1 MLRNIFFLLSIGAR
15 VKLVCTN
22 YTSGEITYTSEA
34 TTDGTGTYQI
44 SVEHDHQEETC
55 EVELLKSP
63 QSDCSEINEGRNH
76 APVVVTHNV
85 GIASNV
91 RYANSLGFL
100 KDKPLS
106 NCGQIL
112 MQYALGT
119 ED

>member
-1 MLRNIFFLLSIGAR
+1 MLRNVFFLLCIGAK

-22 YTSGEITYTSEA
+22 FTSGELTYTSEA
-34 TTDGTGTYQI
+34 TTDSTGTYQI
-44 SVEHDHQEETC
+44 SVEHDHQEENC
-55 EVELLKSP
+55 DIRLLKSS
-63 QSDCSEINEGRNH
+63 QSDCSEINEGRNR
-76 APVVVTHNV
+76 APIVVTHNV
-85 GIASNV
+85 GITSNV

-100 KDKPLS
+100 KEKPLS